1 MKELLENEY
10 FVSVAM
16 AVIIFACTQLLKMP
30 IKFAT
35 SKIANERVRK
45 IVNGTI
51 LLIPFILGVVFDYV
65 YCIAVTH
72 NAFDVINGLG
82 YGTAGISL
90 YGVVERFFKVKVEN
104 PYETE
109 EGQQAIELVN
119 KIAEDGKIDEDD
131 KTAISEYL
139 ALVGKDETK

>member
-10 FVSVAM
+10 VVSVVM

-35 SKIANERVRK
+35 SKITNERVRK

-51 LLIPFILGVVFDYV
+51 LLIPFILGVVLDYV

-72 NAFDVINGLG
+72 QAWDVINGLG

-90 YGVVERFFKVKVEN
+90 YGVIERFFKVKTEN

-119 KIAEDGKIDEDD
+119 KITEDGKIDEND

-139 ALVGKDETK
+139 ALVGQNETK

>member
-1 MKELLENEY
+1 MEELVKNEY

-30 IKFAT
+30 IKLLT
-35 SKIANERVRK
+35 SKIANDRVRR

-51 LLIPFILGVVFDYV
+51 LLIPFILGVVLDYV
-65 YCIAVTH
+65 YCVAVTH
-72 NAFDVINGLG
+72 QAWDVINGLG

-104 PYETE
+104 PYETK
-109 EGQQAIELVN
+109 EGQAVVELVEN
-119 KIAEDGKIDEDD
+119 VKEDGKIDEKD
-131 KTAISEYL
+131 KDAVSEFMDMIS
-139 ALVGKDETK
+139 K